1 MNGYEDIVYDPDI
14 EVLILESEAMPTA
27 FLENNPYIKYKT
39 TVTGGYTILYVHRD
53 DIEQIIS
60 NTVGYSS
67 NVFPLV
73 LGLLGSADLE
83 SSGIL
88 QVHRQ
93 PFLNLMGS
101 GVLLGIVSTG
111 IDYTQ
116 AAFRY
121 EDGSSKIQY
130 IWDQTIRGGAPEG
143 FYYGTQY
150 DNQTINSA
158 LLLENP
164 RQAVPHVDSVGHG
177 TFLASVAASR
187 ESGQYIGAAPDS
199 ELIVVKLKR
208 ARPTEYRRYL
218 IPVSQQNAFS
228 SADIIMGVEYIISK
242 AAQLGRPVAI
252 CIPLGTN
259 IGAHDGGSTLEG
271 YLSRVASIV
280 GTAVCV
286 AAGNE
291 AQAGHH
297 TNIKLS
303 GTGDTKNIEIRV
315 GDGFEDVN
323 IAMWNFA
330 ADRMSVAVT
339 SPAGEHVTRVPARS
353 GTTYTQRLILERS
366 TVLVEYQF
374 PAGKYSVQYTKIHIL
389 SATPGIWKITVYGD
403 SVLDG
408 GFHMWLPMTGFINP
422 ETVFLAPKPNYTT
435 TIPATSTGV
444 IACGAYNSLDGSLS
458 PTSSWGPSR
467 LQLIRPDLVA
477 PGVDV
482 GGIFPGGPGKMSG
495 TSVSAAITAGACA
508 LMLQWG
514 IVEGNDPS
522 LESYRIRADLITGC
536 SRDPGREYPNNQWGY
551 GRLNLYNTFQ
561 MLRPH

>member
-1 MNGYEDIVYDPDI
+1 MNGYEDIIYDPNM
-14 EVLILESEAMPTA
+14 VALILESEARSPA

-39 TVTGGYTILYVHRD
+39 TVTGGYTILYVHYHDVDR
-53 DIEQIIS
+53 II
-60 NTVGYSS
+60 TTEGAYSS
-67 NVFPLV
+67 NVFPFV

-101 GVLLGIVSTG
+101 GVLLGFVGTG

-130 IWDQTIRGGAPEG
+130 IWDQTIRGGAPDG
-143 FYYGTQY
+143 FHYGTEY
-150 DNQTINSA
+150 DNQEINDA
-158 LLLENP
+158 LALEDP
-164 RQAVPHVDSVGHG
+164 REAVPHVDSVGHG

-187 ESGQYIGAAPDS
+187 EKGQYIGAAPDS

-208 ARPTEYRRYL
+208 ANPLDYERLLIPTE
-218 IPVSQQNAFS
+218 QENAFS
-228 SADIIMGVEYIISK
+228 SADVIMGVEYITEK
-242 AAQLGRPVAI
+242 AAELGRPVAI

-259 IGAHDGGSTLEG
+259 IGAHDGGSSLEG
-271 YLSRVASIV
+271 YLSRVASIT

-291 AQAGHH
+291 GQAGHH
-297 TNIKLS
+297 TNFKLS
-303 GTGDTKNIEIRV
+303 NTGDTEDVEIRV
-315 GDGFEDVN
+315 GGGFQDIN
-323 IAMWNFA
+323 ITMINFA
-330 ADRMSVAVT
+330 GDRMSVAIT
-339 SPAGEHVTRVPARS
+339 SPTGEHITRVPARS
-353 GTTYTQRLILERS
+353 GSTYTQKLILERA
-366 TVLVEYQF
+366 TVLIEYQF
-374 PAGKYSVQYTKIHIL
+374 PVGKHSIQYTKIHIL
-389 SATPGIWKITVYGD
+389 SATPGVWTITVYGD
-403 SVLDG
+403 YVLDG
-408 GFHMWLPMTGFINP
+408 SFHMWLPITGFVGP
-422 ETVFLAPKPNYTT
+422 DTAFLVPKPNYTI

-444 IACGAYNSLDGSLS
+444 IACGAYNSANGSLS

-467 LQLIRPDLVA
+467 LPAIRPDLVA

-482 GGIFPGGPGKMSG
+482 DGIFPSGPGKMSG

-508 LMLQWG
+508 LLLQWG
-514 IVEGNDPS
+514 IVDGNDVF
-522 LESYRIRADLITGC
+522 LDSYRIRADLIAGC
-536 SRDPGREYPNNQWGY
+536 SRDPGKDYPNNQWGY

-561 MLRPH
+561 ALRPH